1 MFAQQKPKSQALK
14 ERADRIRGIFTS
26 AYQDMS
32 LLIQDQEKLN
42 DELEQKIAEIKEEQ
56 QLVKDNINANSRFLS
71 KLRDFV
77 V

>member
-1 MFAQQKPKSQALK
+1 MFVQKPKSQSLK
-14 ERADRIRGIFTS
+14 ERSDKIRSVFSS

-32 LLIQDQEKLN
+32 LLIRDQEKLN
-42 DELEQKIAEIKEEQ
+42 EEIEAKISELKEEQ
-56 QLVKDNINANSRFLS
+56 ELVKDNISANARFLS

>member
-1 MFAQQKPKSQALK
+1 MFVQKPKSQSLK
-14 ERADRIRGIFTS
+14 ERSDKIRSVFTS
-26 AYQDMS
+26 AYQDMN

-42 DELEQKIAEIKEEQ
+42 EEIEARISELKEEQ
-56 QLVKDNINANSRFLS
+56 QLVKDNINANARFLS

>member
-1 MFAQQKPKSQALK
+1 MFVQKPKSQSLK
-14 ERADRIRGIFTS
+14 ERADKIRSVFTS
-26 AYQDMS
+26 AYQDMN

-42 DELEQKIAEIKEEQ
+42 EEIEARISELKEEQ
-56 QLVKDNINANSRFLS
+56 QLVKDNINANARFLS